1 MKRLFKCIETEKNVG
16 KGKLFWFT
24 PTSKSYS
31 AVNEARSVLTTGIE
45 PTKTSPNVKAFK
57 RTDTV
62 MPDKASFYLRLQEK
76 DERGSPCRL
85 LVANKSLFYL
95 KHFTVS

>member
-1 MKRLFKCIETEKNVG
+1 MKRLCKCIETEKNVA

-31 AVNEARSVLTTGIE
+31 AVHKARSVLTTEIE
-45 PTKTSPNVKAFK
+45 PTKTSPKVKTAVAFK

-62 MPDKASFYLRLQEK
+62 MLDKASFYLLLQEK
-76 DERGSPCRL
+76 DERGSSCRL
-85 LVANKSLFYL
+85 LVQ
-95 KHFTVS
+95 